1 MKILTLEV
9 KMMSNVLILSRADV
23 ESVLNMKETIAAME
37 TAFRELSEGLAILPQ
52 RILIPTEG
60 GISLYMPAFLPQMGS
75 MAVKIV
81 TVFEGNPEKYGLST
95 ILGKVLLQDPKT
107 GDVISIMD
115 GSYLTA
121 MRTGAV
127 SGCAIDHLARKD
139 AKSVGLFGT
148 GVQGATQ
155 LWAACEARP
164 NIEFC
169 KVYDIR
175 KDVAEDF
182 AQKMSIKLHIP
193 NIKVAESPEE
203 AVKGSDIILTAT
215 TSPIPVFRGEWLES
229 GVHVSAIGS
238 YTPET
243 REIDTET
250 VRKAK
255 VVCDEMNACLDEAGD
270 LIFPINEGVI
280 TKEHIY
286 AELGDIV
293 SGKKV
298 GRENEAEI
306 TLFKSV
312 GLAIQDAATAK
323 LVYDKARKM
332 KKGIEVK
339 I

>member
-1 MKILTLEV
+1 
-9 KMMSNVLILSRADV
+9 MSNVLILSRTDV
-23 ESVLNMKETIAAME
+23 EFVLNMKETITTME
-37 TAFRELSEGLAILPQ
+37 NAFRELSDGSAILPQ
-52 RILIPTEG
+52 RILISAES

-75 MAVKIV
+75 LAVKIV
-81 TVFEGNPEKYGLST
+81 TVFEQNPEKYNLPT
-95 ILGKVLLQDPKT
+95 ILGKVLLQNPET

-127 SGCAIDHLARKD
+127 SGCAVQYLAKED
-139 AKSVGLFGT
+139 AHTIGLFGT

-155 LWAACEARP
+155 LWAVYEARP
-164 NIEFC
+164 DIRLC

-182 AQKMSIKLHIP
+182 AKKMSKKLHIP
-193 NIKVAESPEE
+193 SIKVVESPHDV
-203 AVKGSDIILTAT
+203 VKGSDIVLTAT

-229 GVHVSAIGS
+229 GTHISAIGA
-238 YTPET
+238 YTPKT

-250 VRKAK
+250 IKKSK

-270 LIFPINEGVI
+270 LIIPINEGVI
-280 TKEHIY
+280 TKEHIH
-286 AELGDIV
+286 AELGEIIT
-293 SGKKV
+293 GKKA
-298 GRENEAEI
+298 GRENESEI

-312 GLAIQDAATAK
+312 GLAIQDAAIAQ
-323 LVYDKARKM
+323 LVYDKACKM
-332 KKGIEVK
+332 RKGIEVE

>member
-1 MKILTLEV
+1 
-9 KMMSNVLILSRADV
+9 MSKVLILSRADV

-37 TAFRELSEGLAILPQ
+37 NAFRELSNGLAILPQ

-81 TVFEGNPEKYGLST
+81 TVFEKNPEKYGLPT
-95 ILGKVLLQDPKT
+95 ILGKVLLQDPET
-107 GDVISIMD
+107 GDVISIID

-127 SGCAIDHLARKD
+127 SGCAIQYLAKKD
-139 AKSVGLFGT
+139 VNNIGLFGT
-148 GVQGATQ
+148 GVQGTTQ
-155 LWAACEARP
+155 LWAAYESRP
-164 NIEFC
+164 DVQLF

-182 AQKMSIKLHIP
+182 AQRMSKKLHVP
-193 NIKVAESPEE
+193 TIKAVESPEE
-203 AVKGSDIILTAT
+203 VVKGSDIVLTAT
-215 TSPIPVFRGEWLES
+215 TSSIPVFRGEWLEL
-229 GVHVSAIGS
+229 GTHISAIGA

-270 LIFPINEGVI
+270 LIIPINEGVI

-286 AELGDIV
+286 AELGEIV
-293 SGKKV
+293 TGKKA
-298 GRENEAEI
+298 GRENESEI

-312 GLAIQDAATAK
+312 GLAIQDAAIAK

-332 KKGIEVK
+332 RKGIEVE